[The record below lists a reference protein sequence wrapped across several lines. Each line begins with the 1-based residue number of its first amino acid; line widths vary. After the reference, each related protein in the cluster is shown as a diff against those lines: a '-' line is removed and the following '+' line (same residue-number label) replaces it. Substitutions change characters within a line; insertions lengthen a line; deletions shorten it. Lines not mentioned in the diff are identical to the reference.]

1 MKLSKSLFLAFAG
14 LGLFA
19 CSNEDVVE
27 NGGIEGDAS
36 VRVHISTDALA
47 SRVGESTLE
56 TEDVEIQKITL
67 TLTASVGGKEAG
79 PFTSIEEANEFIFT
93 GVRGPQKLAV
103 SINDGKAT
111 MTLDA
116 VQTGLAAPM
125 FAEENIT
132 AEDYDKASK
141 TYTVAL
147 NPEHKTAYLNFS
159 NISHD
164 DSEGACWF
172 QTITFDGLFM
182 NGVKLNEDAV
192 STTTYNSWAEA
203 SANTSISD
211 AIGADW
217 KTEGPWAGP
226 YSYNVFPG
234 KPILTLCYSNITVT
248 PDRVWVDGPIKGAGY
263 ATVKDYIVSNAADLT
278 AEEQAGLGINDEG
291 KITEFKA
298 GYVYN
303 FDGLKVPDK
312 AIGNTIIGAEDVNV
326 VAEVSIKPWKLV
338 DGTVT
343 WN

>member
-1 MKLSKSLFLAFAG
+1 MKLSKSLFLAFAC

-56 TEDVEIQKITL
+56 TEDVEIKKVKL
-67 TLTASVGGKEAG
+67 TLTASVGGGSQEFSTIAD
-79 PFTSIEEANEFIFT
+79 ANEYTFT
-93 GVRGPQKLAV
+93 KVRGPQKLAV
-103 SINDGKAT
+103 SINDGEAT

-132 AEDYDKASK
+132 AEDYDEASK

-182 NGVKLNEDAV
+182 NGVKLSEDAV
-192 STTTYNSWAEA
+192 STTYYSWAEA

-217 KTEGPWAGP
+217 KTEVPWAGP

-248 PDRVWVDGPIKGAGY
+248 PDHVWVDGPIKGAGY

-278 AEEQAGLGINDEG
+278 AEEQAGLGITNDG

-312 AIGNTIIGAEDVNV
+312 AIGKTIIGAEDVNV